1 MLKIIHG
8 EGFFSCC
15 SVILSD
21 IVLHINQCGTLPIG
35 VDSSDLF
42 KMYKPNGEQR
52 DITYDYFDHYSKY
65 SEPIEYRGDINYDWG
80 WQFWY
85 YSQLDFSRITP
96 LVRKYFSPNEE
107 IMTIVS
113 KMENKYGLS
122 GNYEN
127 ICVLFHRGND
137 KHRETQLCTY
147 EDIIQKSIEIRE
159 AYPGVRFLLQSDE
172 TDFIEELGQLY
183 PDHIL
188 FKDEI
193 RHIRK
198 CDNTVDKVMP
208 HMNYEFSKYFLAI
221 VIIMSKCKHVVCGSG
236 NISMWIAFFRGGI
249 ENFHQFFNGRWV

>member
-1 MLKIIHG
+1 MLKIVLG

-21 IVLHINQCGTLPIG
+21 IILHINQCGTLPIG

-52 DITYDYFDHYSKY
+52 DITYDFFDHYSKY
-65 SEPIEYRGDINYDWG
+65 SEPIEYRGSINYDWG
-80 WQFWY
+80 WQFGY
-85 YSQLDFSRITP
+85 YSHLDFNKITP

-113 KMENKYGLS
+113 TMENKYGLS
-122 GNYEN
+122 GNYDN

-137 KHRETQLCTY
+137 KQRETQLCTY

-172 TDFIEELGQLY
+172 TEFIEELGQLY

-188 FKDEI
+188 FSDEI